1 MDEGLLQNAATH
13 YGRMEYDKAL
23 EIYNTA
29 LENGI
34 TSSDLFYNLGNC
46 YYQLQNF
53 SLARL
58 YYEKAKLMNPL
69 DKVNLKNLKIVE
81 EKIGVSDEVLFKNLP
96 EHLIDVISGTLNS
109 THWSLIFIGMSWV
122 LLILFFFKKRIW
134 LGIAALVQAIVFF
147 FGIVRFDLEKNS
159 GYGIVYSSSDK
170 IELQVAPEQ
179 IAEEVYEI
187 KNGRKVLIE
196 EELGEWNKIWI
207 DGNIQGWIKADKIKK
222 I

>member
-1 MDEGLLQNAATH
+1 MQNAATH
-13 YGRMEYDKAL
+13 YGRMEYEKAL
-23 EIYNTA
+23 EIYTTA

-53 SLARL
+53 SLARF

-69 DKVNLKNLKIVE
+69 DQANLNNLKIVE
-81 EKIGVSDEVLFKNLP
+81 EKIGVTDEVLFKNLP
-96 EHLIDVISGTLNS
+96 EHFIDLISGILNS
-109 THWSLIFIGMSWV
+109 THWSLIFFVLSWV

-134 LGIAALVQAIVFF
+134 LVIAALFQTIVFF
-147 FGIVRFDLEKNS
+147 LGLVRFEMEKNS

-170 IELQVAPEQ
+170 IELKVAPEE
-179 IAEEVYEI
+179 IAKDVYEI

-196 EELGEWNKIWI
+196 EELGEWKKIWI
-207 DGNIQGWIKADKIKK
+207 DGNIQGWIKGEEILR

>member
-1 MDEGLLQNAATH
+1 MDEGLMQNAATY
-13 YGRMEYDKAL
+13 YGRMEYEKAL

-29 LENGI
+29 MQNGI
-34 TSSDLFYNLGNC
+34 NSSDIFYNLGNC

-58 YYEKAKLMNPL
+58 YYEKAKLLNPL
-69 DKVNLKNLKIVE
+69 DEVNLNNLKIVE
-81 EKIGVSDEVLFKNLP
+81 EMIGVSDEVLFKNLP
-96 EHLIDVISGTLNS
+96 EHLINLFSGTLNS
-109 THWSLIFIGMSWV
+109 THWSLIFIGLSWI
-122 LLILFFFKKRIW
+122 LLILFFFKKRIL
-134 LGIAALVQAIVFF
+134 LGIAAPVQAIVFF
-147 FGIVRFDLEKNS
+147 LGIVRFSLEKNS

-170 IELQVAPEQ
+170 IELKVAPEE

-196 EELGEWNKIWI
+196 EELGQWNRIWI
-207 DGNIQGWIKADKIKK
+207 DGNIQGWIKSDEIKR